1 MWPVFL
7 WRADLILQCNTDW
20 DLFLQARQM
29 PSGLASHSLLCMCHL
44 HMTEATDAYLSM
56 LFFPRK
62 CFMEMPVE
70 NTTQD
75 EYSCQ
80 LVPQELLRASSP
92 LLSISFSL
100 AARNHMEILFLIRGH
115 VWKASAELCE
125 IIKSLLCYENK
136 VGACFPPCVI
146 FAHKG
151 ATWSIV
157 TPVSYIRP

>member
-1 MWPVFL
+1 
-7 WRADLILQCNTDW
+7 
-20 DLFLQARQM
+20 M
-29 PSGLASHSLLCMCHL
+29 PSGLASHSLPCMCHL

-62 CFMEMPVE
+62 RFMEMPVE

-115 VWKASAELCE
+115 VWKASAKLCK
-125 IIKSLLCYENK
+125 IMKTYFVMRMKL
-136 VGACFPPCVI
+136 V
-146 FAHKG
+146 
-151 ATWSIV
+151 
-157 TPVSYIRP
+157 PVSLHVLFLRIKEQPGLLLHQSLINRP